1 VSVEYCLPL
10 GTPINA
16 QPDVAFSG
24 TCRIACISA
33 LLVFHLDDADEVS
46 GFGVQARSVEEG
58 ALVCHWLVITTRL
71 LVVQLV

>member
-1 VSVEYCLPL
+1 MPVFLSARE
-10 GTPINA
+10 
-16 QPDVAFSG
+16 
-24 TCRIACISA
+24 SA
-33 LLVFHLDDADEVS
+33 LSAGLSAFPAADEVS